1 MYVYNVTVSIDRD
14 LHEDWLQ
21 WMKNTH
27 IPQVMDTGCFTGFR
41 ICKVLNVNDEGETY
55 STQYTFEAMAD
66 IERYQ
71 KDFAPALQADHSA
84 RYKDRYVAFRTLMEV
99 M

>member
-1 MYVYNVTVSIDRD
+1 MFVYNVTISIDRD
-14 LHEDWLQ
+14 LHEDWLR
-21 WMKNTH
+21 WMKNVH
-27 IPQVMDTGCFTGFR
+27 IPQVMNTGCFTDFR

-55 STQYTFEAMAD
+55 STQYTFADMAD

-71 KDFAPALQADHSA
+71 KDFAPALQADHSE